1 MNITFIIGNGFD
13 LNLDLKTKYID
24 FYNYYFSIESEKKP
38 IQDFKAYLNE
48 KLKEEAKWSDLEV
61 ALGEYTANIGTEGD
75 FVLIYD
81 DVILRLKEYL
91 QKQDNSFQVKDKEKF
106 INDLIHFENY
116 LSDVEKD
123 SILNFRELYAQ
134 ESHWYINIISFNY
147 TSIIE
152 KILECGKYDKYDNKS
167 IQIGDNEYKQRVML
181 DNIYHIHGTLDS
193 YMVLGVNDST
203 QIKNKAF
210 KKNND
215 IKDKLIKPET
225 NKQARKGIDE
235 KCIDIIKDSHIIC
248 LYGTSVGDTDKMWW
262 ELIGSQLRDRDNL
275 KVIYFEYGDEP
286 EVQNI
291 GPKRR
296 ELQDHLLC
304 GIKLLKSKKDSKI
317 FPKYTKE
324 MFSKIPHNI
333 ISENNVTATNI
344 SEYDIEKAI
353 RELKNRFI
361 ESIRMGN
368 KVDSMCTSP
377 HSDGNKEIFNPS
389 SSTLFEYWRLL
400 YVIIY
405 SCNQL
410 KDKHSDDENIAM
422 AKAIEA
428 IEYYQLTTF
437 WGDVPY
443 KSSSLT
449 PPKVPIH
456 EIHSSIETILNTT
469 SLKNDVLSRKDI
481 FLISDDVIKMV
492 LANIYM
498 YDKKYDM
505 ALPLLQGIENSGYYN
520 IEETISYTNEN
531 KELIW
536 ALQDNMEIIP
546 VCVYSDVMLSLA
558 ECEYMIGNED
568 RAKYYLD
575 FLCNKK
581 GIVVTNVDVLQSIKE
596 IRYKCLANLSG
607 YFAFLKRTG
616 LARQELNINEYQLL
630 LPIPQNE
637 INLNP
642 SLKQNNGY

>member
-24 FYNYYFSIESEKKP
+24 FYNYYFAIKSEKKP

-48 KLKEEAKWSDLEV
+48 KFKEEAKWSDLEV
-61 ALGEYTANIGTEGD
+61 ALGEYTANIGTEDD

-91 QKQDNSFQVKDKEKF
+91 QKQNNLFRAKDKKKF

-116 LSDVEKD
+116 LSDGDKK
-123 SILNFRELYAQ
+123 SILEFRKSRADDP
-134 ESHWYINIISFNY
+134 HWFINVISFNY

-152 KILECGKYDKYDNKS
+152 KILEYDNKS
-167 IQIGDNEYKQRVML
+167 IEIGDNEYNKRVML

-225 NKQARKGIDE
+225 NKQARNNIDE
-235 KCIDIIKDSHIIC
+235 KCKDIIKDSHIIC

-262 ELIGSQLRDRDNL
+262 ELIVSQLRMRDDL
-275 KVIYFEYGDEP
+275 KVVYFEYGDEP

-291 GPKRR
+291 GSKRR
-296 ELQDHLLC
+296 ELQYHLLC
-304 GIKLLKSKKDSKI
+304 GSKLLKSKKDSKI

-324 MFSKIPHNI
+324 MFSKIPHDI
-333 ISENNVTATNI
+333 ISENNVIAANI

-353 RELKNRFI
+353 SGLKKRFI

-368 KVDSMCTSP
+368 KVDTMCTSP
-377 HSDGNKEIFNPS
+377 YSDSNKEIFVPS
-389 SSTLFEYWRLL
+389 SNTLSEYWKFL
-400 YVIIY
+400 YVTIY
-405 SCNQL
+405 SCNRL
-410 KDKHSDDENIAM
+410 KDTPSDEENIAM
-422 AKAIEA
+422 VKAIEA

-443 KSSSLT
+443 QSLHR
-449 PPKVPIH
+449 PAQVPIH
-456 EIHSSIETILNTT
+456 EIHSYIETISRTT
-469 SLKNDVLSRKDI
+469 LLKDGALSRKDT

-498 YDKKYDM
+498 YDNKYNM
-505 ALPLLQGIENSGYYN
+505 ALPLLQEIENTGYYN

-536 ALQDNMEIIP
+536 ALQDDMEIVP
-546 VCVYSDVMLSLA
+546 VCVYSDVILSLA
-558 ECEYMIGNED
+558 ECEYMVGNED

-596 IRYKCLANLSG
+596 ARYKCLANLNG

-616 LARQELNINEYQLL
+616 LAQQKLNLNEYQLL

-637 INLNP
+637 INYNP
-642 SLKQNNGY
+642 SLKQNCGY

>member
-24 FYNYYFSIESEKKP
+24 FYNYYFKIESDKKP
-38 IQDFKAYLNE
+38 IQNFKAYLKE
-48 KLKEEAKWSDLEV
+48 KLNEEAKWKDLEV
-61 ALGEYTANIGTEGD
+61 ALGEYTENIGTEDD
-75 FVLIYD
+75 FVSIYD
-81 DVILRLKEYL
+81 DVIFYLKEYL
-91 QKQDNSFQVKDKEKF
+91 QKQNVSFNAQGQNEF
-106 INDLIHFENY
+106 INDLIHFEDY
-116 LSDVEKD
+116 LSDVEKHM
-123 SILNFRELYAQ
+123 ILNFRKLYAQ
-134 ESHWYINIISFNY
+134 ESHWFINIVSFNY
-147 TSIIE
+147 TSMIE
-152 KILECGKYDKYDNKS
+152 KILGYDNKS
-167 IQIGDNEYKQRVML
+167 IQIGDNEYKKKVML

-215 IKDKLIKPET
+215 IKDKLVKPET
-225 NKQARKGIDE
+225 NKQARNGIDE
-235 KCIDIIKDSHIIC
+235 KCKDIIKDSQIIC

-262 ELIGSQLRDRDNL
+262 NLIGSQLRDRENL

-304 GIKLLKSKKDSKI
+304 GIKLSESNKESKI

-324 MFSKIPHNI
+324 MFSKIPHHI
-333 ISENNVTATNI
+333 ISENNVIAANI

-353 RELKNRFI
+353 SGLKNRFI

-389 SSTLFEYWRLL
+389 SSILFEYWRLVYFTIGL
-400 YVIIY
+400 
-405 SCNQL
+405 CNNL
-410 KDKHSDDENIAM
+410 KQSNSDEENIAM

-437 WGDVPY
+437 WGNVPY
-443 KSSSLT
+443 QFSTST
-449 PPKVPIH
+449 MPPQVPIY
-456 EIHSSIETILNTT
+456 EVHSRIETILKTT
-469 SLKNDVLSRKDI
+469 LLKDGALSRKDTSS
-481 FLISDDVIKMV
+481 ISDDVIKMV

-498 YDKKYDM
+498 YDNKYDM
-505 ALPLLQGIENSGYYN
+505 ALPLLQEIENTGYYN
-520 IEETISYTNEN
+520 IEETILYTNEN

-536 ALQDNMEIIP
+536 ALQDDMEIVP
-546 VCVYSDVMLSLA
+546 VCVYSDVILSLA
-558 ECEYMIGNED
+558 ECEYMLGNEV
-568 RAKYYLD
+568 RVKYYLN
-575 FLCNKK
+575 FLCDKK
-581 GIVVTNVDVLQSIKE
+581 EIVVTNVDVLQSIKE
-596 IRYKCLANLSG
+596 IRYKCLANLNG

-616 LARQELNINEYQLL
+616 LAQQELNINKYQLL

-637 INLNP
+637 IARNKLLIPNP
-642 SLKQNNGY
+642 GYV